1 MKAPIFHKNFEI
13 ISYFEI
19 NYFSNFLYFLYCK
32 LSFIFKVTLIYSY
45 IYKIIIFSIVFI
57 FLILYKN
64 DKIWNTIDKER
75 IMKLFLIIF

>member
-1 MKAPIFHKNFEI
+1 M
-13 ISYFEI
+13 
-19 NYFSNFLYFLYCK
+19 
-32 LSFIFKVTLIYSY
+32 IYSY

>member
-1 MKAPIFHKNFEI
+1 M
-13 ISYFEI
+13 
-19 NYFSNFLYFLYCK
+19 
-32 LSFIFKVTLIYSY
+32 IYLY

>member
-1 MKAPIFHKNFEI
+1 M
-13 ISYFEI
+13 
-19 NYFSNFLYFLYCK
+19 
-32 LSFIFKVTLIYSY
+32 VYSY